1 MLRITNS
8 FSGKEATRYYGA
20 ALGQTDYCA
29 RGAGICGGIEAVR
42 AASKSW

>member
-20 ALGQTDYCA
+20 ALGQTDYYA
-29 RGAGICGGIEAVR
+29 RTLESGESGAG
-42 AASKSW
+42 